1 VHICYFPQPP
11 LVPTRNPKCAHSNNG
26 HSQQVKSDV
35 TATAEKEYGELLS
48 RRRPRAITT
57 KRAYDS
63 AKREIEALTVRAE
76 RRSAAETEYY
86 RVLCALAE
94 DYERRAGA
102 DRWQKLEPLG
112 ALRELMELK
121 SVSQAQVADALGDR
135 AAASSILS
143 GRRQISKALARK
155 LAALF
160 SVDAGIF
167 I

>member
-1 VHICYFPQPP
+1 M
-11 LVPTRNPKCAHSNNG
+11 
-26 HSQQVKSDV
+26 

-48 RRRPRAITT
+48 RRRPHAITT

-63 AKREIEALTVRAE
+63 AMREIKVFTLRAGL
-76 RRSAAETEYY
+76 RSAAETEYFRILY
-86 RVLCALAE
+86 VFVE

-102 DRWQKLEPLG
+102 DRWRKLEPLD

-121 SVSQAQVADALGDR
+121 SVSQGQVAAALGDR

-143 GRRQISKALARK
+143 GRRQISKAQAKK
-155 LAALF
+155 LSELF
-160 SVDAGIF
+160 RVDAGIF

>member
-1 VHICYFPQPP
+1 
-11 LVPTRNPKCAHSNNG
+11 LE
-26 HSQQVKSDV
+26 V

-48 RRRPRAITT
+48 RRRPHAITT

-63 AKREIEALTVRAE
+63 AMRESKVFTMRAE
-76 RRSAAETEYY
+76 LRSTAETEYF
-86 RVLCALAE
+86 RVLYVLVE

-102 DRWQKLEPLG
+102 DRWQKLEPLD

-121 SVSQAQVADALGDR
+121 SISQARVAEALGDR

-143 GRRQISKALARK
+143 GRRQISKNQARK
-155 LAALF
+155 LAGLF
-160 SVDAGIF
+160 GVDAGIF

>member
-1 VHICYFPQPP
+1 
-11 LVPTRNPKCAHSNNG
+11 LE
-26 HSQQVKSDV
+26 V

-48 RRRPRAITT
+48 RRRPHAITT

-63 AKREIEALTVRAE
+63 AMREIKVFTMRAE
-76 RRSAAETEYY
+76 LRSTAETEYF
-86 RVLCALAE
+86 RVLYVLVE

-102 DRWQKLEPLG
+102 DRWQKLEPLD

-121 SVSQAQVADALGDR
+121 SISQARVAEALGDR

-143 GRRQISKALARK
+143 GRRQISKNQARK
-155 LAALF
+155 LAGLF
-160 SVDAGIF
+160 GVDAGIF